1 MKIKLLTIIFAFLT
15 VLNAQTDLAKG
26 IEWYNKRA
34 EGSVGARAAEGPIS
48 KAISFLEKAMTDPGD
63 EKEAGLYLLKSYYY
77 RGKFV
82 DSEKE
87 AKKADFQKGKD
98 LGEKLM
104 KKYPDAVEFRY
115 WYLAN
120 LGSWSEEYGILAA
133 AREGVADIMKEQSE
147 IIINLDP
154 EYEDGGGYFMLGAVH
169 YKSPYIPFFLS
180 WPKNEKAIKWLKKA
194 VATGAATPTQKVYL
208 ANALYKDG
216 QKKEAISILKE
227 VVSTPPSEAEPVED
241 MEKIEE
247 AKELLKKY
255 Q

>member
-1 MKIKLLTIIFAFLT
+1 MRIKLLTIIFAFLT
-15 VLNAQTDLAKG
+15 VLNAQTDLEKG

-34 EGSVGARAAEGPIS
+34 EGSVGAKAAAEPINN
-48 KAISFLEKAMTDPGD
+48 AIAFLEKAITNP
-63 EKEAGLYLLKSYYY
+63 EFEREAGLYLLKSYYY

-82 DSEKE
+82 DSEKDE
-87 AKKADFQKGKD
+87 KKADFQKGKD

-104 KKYPDAVEFRY
+104 KKYPDAVGFRY

-120 LGSWSEEYGILAA
+120 LGSWSEEYGIFAA
-133 AREGVADIMKEQSE
+133 AKEGVADIMKEQSE
-147 IIINLDP
+147 IIIDLDP

-180 WPKNEKAIKWLKKA
+180 WPKNDKAIKWLKKA
-194 VATGAATPTQKVYL
+194 VATGKATPTQKVYL
-208 ANALYKDG
+208 ANALYKG
-216 QKKEAISILKE
+216 GRKKEAIAILEE

-247 AKELLKKY
+247 ARELLKKY
-255 Q
+255 R